1 MINRDVTVS
10 KIEKLEGKLKH
21 LYVLITRHTTTID
34 EFKQT
39 IKSAE
44 ETLEEIKSF
53 VQREK

>member
-1 MINRDVTVS
+1 MINRDVTVN

>member
-1 MINRDVTVS
+1 MINRDVTVN

-39 IKSAE
+39 LKSAE

>member
-1 MINRDVTVS
+1 MINRDVTVN

-44 ETLEEIKSF
+44 ETLEEIKSLF
-53 VQREK
+53 FS